1 MCIRDRSNTGKK
13 FHGYQVSIAEY
24 IYMFKEFAT
33 SQPLLRNM
41 MGLLGNVAEVP
52 HLRPKLMTRAFVAEF
67 AMLLDSNLDGIEVRI
82 GFQSSCVMA
91 FSIVSLYLYE

>member
-1 MCIRDRSNTGKK
+1 
-13 FHGYQVSIAEY
+13 
-24 IYMFKEFAT
+24 
-33 SQPLLRNM
+33 M

-82 GFQSSCVMA
+82 EFQSSCIVA
-91 FSIVSLYLYE
+91 FLLYPDICINK

>member
-1 MCIRDRSNTGKK
+1 
-13 FHGYQVSIAEY
+13 
-24 IYMFKEFAT
+24 
-33 SQPLLRNM
+33 

-82 GFQSSCVMA
+82 GFQSSCIIA
-91 FSIVSLYLYE
+91 FLIVSRYLCKERIIANCRSATMLQVY